1 MTADAKAAAGWAAEE
16 LARAVARLDALARE
30 VTQLQGL
37 VLEQRE
43 LAEGLRQAL
52 ATVEGR
58 TRRHETGQDVAF
70 GLQPQLVALEE
81 RLYEEAALRRDQAVS
96 QEHQQRATGE
106 QLQQLE
112 RAGEALDERL
122 RAVELALAAVAER
135 QQQLLAEVTGRR
147 QLDRQLIDRQEALAE
162 RIGAVATLAQRTAD
176 DVVPFAVA
184 LPRIELLLR
193 TLDARTTELSRAHER
208 ADDELRA
215 VRGLADREAVF
226 VELFDQ
232 LRASR
237 LQTEER
243 LRATEERTELLER
256 STAGSVDQRALLGE
270 HVRTLEARLDQ
281 LARSGEQQRHAL
293 FDHFRRMSEAA
304 EAANRRAAEE
314 LSRQARAGRELLVR
328 LAEGSDA
335 AVTEQPL

>member
-1 MTADAKAAAGWAAEE
+1 MTADAEVVAGWAAEE

-30 VTQLQGL
+30 VTQLQAL
-37 VLEQRE
+37 LLEQRE

-70 GLQPQLVALEE
+70 GLQPQLAVLEE

-106 QLQQLE
+106 QLQQIE
-112 RAGEALDERL
+112 RAGDALDERL
-122 RAVELALAAVAER
+122 RAVELALAAAAER
-135 QQQLLAEVTGRR
+135 QQQLLVEVTGRR
-147 QLDRQLIDRQEALAE
+147 QLDRQLLDRQEALAE
-162 RIGAVATLAQRTAD
+162 RIGAVATLAQRAAD
-176 DVVPFAVA
+176 DVVPYAVA

-256 STAGSVDQRALLGE
+256 LTAGSVDQRALLGE
-270 HVRTLEARLDQ
+270 HVRALEARLDQ
-281 LARSGEQQRHAL
+281 LARSGEQQRQAL

-335 AVTEQPL
+335 AVMEQPL